1 MILHSSN
8 TSLVTEDMLLLTG
21 WAAPNK
27 QSRRNRKAAKSIPT
41 TIECIILEI
50 RFLPI
55 LSDALEKVLHHLR
68 LTRPRERLAPDS
80 CEEFRSKVVVCDP
93 AEGYSATLRTTDWIT
108 APSWCDAYF
117 HRS

>member
-1 MILHSSN
+1 MDSPEQ
-8 TSLVTEDMLLLTG
+8 TK
-21 WAAPNK
+21 PPK
-27 QSRRNRKAAKSIPT
+27 QKGGEVYPP
-41 TIECIILEI
+41 TIECIIMEI
-50 RFLPI
+50 RLRPI
-55 LSDALEKVLHHLR
+55 LSDALEEVLHHLR

-80 CEEFRSKVVVCDP
+80 CEEFRSKVVVSDP